1 MGRTSDAADV
11 RGGGEV
17 QGVSTVP
24 GPGSKPG
31 WAAADS
37 WTMTRRELAHW
48 ARRPV
53 QVVVG
58 LVFPVMMLLMFGY
71 LIGGGQ
77 GVDGDFKDYLVPG
90 MLAMTMAFGLEATM
104 LAVTQDL
111 GKGVIDRFRSMPMAS
126 GAVLVGRSVADM
138 LQSVVG
144 LAVMIAVGY
153 AIGWRW
159 HEGFVPFLGA
169 VGLLLLLRFA
179 MLWIGIHLAMVAG
192 KPEMVQAVQIL
203 VWPVGFLSN
212 AIASP
217 ESMPSWL
224 GAVVEWNPMSATA
237 TAVRGLFGNPGA
249 DGDSWA
255 AQNAELLA
263 VAWPV
268 VLIAVFFPLAVK
280 RFRDLSH

>member
-1 MGRTSDAADV
+1 MSATH
-11 RGGGEV
+11 
-17 QGVSTVP
+17 GVSLAHGT
-24 GPGSKPG
+24 GSKLSR
-31 WAAADS
+31 AAADS

-58 LVFPVMMLLMFGY
+58 LVFPVMMLLMFSY

-77 GVDGDFKDYLVPG
+77 GIAGDFTDYLVPG
-90 MLAMTMAFGLEATM
+90 MLTMTMAFGLEATM
-104 LAVTQDL
+104 LSVTQDL
-111 GKGVIDRFRSMPMAS
+111 GKGVIDRFRSMPMNS

-138 LQSVVG
+138 LQSAVG
-144 LAVMIAVGY
+144 LTVVIAVGY
-153 AIGWRW
+153 AIGWRG
-159 HEGFVPFLGA
+159 HGGIASSLGA

-192 KPEMVQAVQIL
+192 KPELVQAVQIL
-203 VWPVGFLSN
+203 VWPVSFLSN

-224 GAVVEWNPMSATA
+224 GVIVEWNPMSATA

-249 DGDSWA
+249 GGDSWA
-255 AQNAELLA
+255 ATHAELLA

-268 VLIAVFFPLAVK
+268 ALIAVFFPLAVR
-280 RFRDLSH
+280 RFRDLSR